1 MSGEC
6 TEVHELAKLSK
17 DKIKYLVMEAS
28 SHGLEQKRLCG
39 LNFDLAIMT
48 KRVLKI
54 KVCESCLIL
63 DIYGDSY
70 QEQIRIIP

>member
-1 MSGEC
+1 M
-6 TEVHELAKLSK
+6 
-17 DKIKYLVMEAS
+17 
-28 SHGLEQKRLCG
+28 R
-39 LNFDLAIMT
+39 

-54 KVCESCLIL
+54 KDCESCLIL